1 LNDFGHYIQP
11 INYPTVPMGLER
23 LRITPGPLHNE
34 EMIANLTNALKHA
47 FMKTNEI
54 DYIKS
59 A

>member
-1 LNDFGHYIQP
+1 
-11 INYPTVPMGLER
+11 
-23 LRITPGPLHNE
+23 
-34 EMIANLTNALKHA
+34 MIANLTNALKHA